1 LGQTKNKRSTLAE
14 AGELRPAII
23 FEKSYHKLLAGFFA
37 SILVF
42 KRSLEM
48 KMNAEAL
55 LPEGKNDRS

>member
-1 LGQTKNKRSTLAE
+1 LGQTKIKRSTLAE
-14 AGELRPAII
+14 TGELRPAII
-23 FEKSYHKLLAGFFA
+23 FEKSYPKLLAGFFA
-37 SILVF
+37 AILVF